1 MAGVFGCGYARVA
14 VKAIFAP
21 SKDHPQKIDQD
32 LKSPVKYL
40 QENLR
45 QTWQLK
51 EHNFCRNQRI
61 QSAALTDGNPRQI

>member
-1 MAGVFGCGYARVA
+1 MGNYTSRVA

-51 EHNFCRNQRI
+51 EHNF
-61 QSAALTDGNPRQI
+61 